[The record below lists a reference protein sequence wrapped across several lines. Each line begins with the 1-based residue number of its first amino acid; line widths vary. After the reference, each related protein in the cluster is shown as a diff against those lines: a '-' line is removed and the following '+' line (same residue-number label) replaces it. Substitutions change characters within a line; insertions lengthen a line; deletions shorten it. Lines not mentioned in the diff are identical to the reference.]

1 MVHGYAQLSDVPDKL
16 RREANLGVH
25 RRLTG
30 LEKPV
35 VPMPQP
41 YYDVRVL
48 ADNVKAMT
56 GADLTTDT
64 LRTLVTRAGEHDA
77 S

>member
-1 MVHGYAQLSDVPDKL
+1 M
-16 RREANLGVH
+16 
-25 RRLTG
+25 
-30 LEKPV
+30 

-48 ADNVKAMT
+48 ADNVKMMT
-56 GADLTTDT
+56 GTDLTADT
-64 LRTLVTRAGEHDA
+64 LRTLVTRAGEHYA